1 MKRALSHTLGFMM
14 AALFA
19 LTGCISES
27 SQAEE
32 FKEGTQYVTISPPI
46 PTEVPAGKV
55 EVTELFWYGCP
66 HCYAMEP
73 TINTFLSKKPDNVV
87 FQRVPAT
94 LSPRWAYH
102 AKLYYVGKMLDPD
115 GAKNVHT
122 KIFEALQK
130 QRRQINDDASM
141 TRFFVELGFKA
152 DQVTNALNSMEMKA
166 MMARADEVGTK
177 SKADSVPVIIVNGK
191 YRTSPSMVG
200 SEEKLLQ
207 VINYLVTRESK

>member
-1 MKRALSHTLGFMM
+1 MKRTLSHTLGFMM

-19 LTGCISES
+19 LTGCIPES

-32 FKEGTQYVTISPPI
+32 FKEGTQYVTISPAI
-46 PTEVPAGKV
+46 PTEVPGRKV
-55 EVTELFWYGCP
+55 GVTELFWYGCP
-66 HCYAMEP
+66 HCYEMEP

-130 QRRQINDDASM
+130 QRRQINDDAAM
-141 TRFFVELGFKA
+141 TRFFVELGFSA
-152 DQVTNALNSMEMKA
+152 DQVKNALNSMEMKA

-200 SEEKLLQ
+200 SEGKLLQ
-207 VINYLVTRESK
+207 VINYLVARESK